1 MRMYSFSNMT
11 GAASN
16 LKWNI
21 IASTTKPTNETPG
34 QIGDIIIITDQDIS
48 KLKTVVTK
56 DMADTNLANNAINV
70 YEDFNQQ
77 AILVNVL
84 NGFKMYLFA
93 NGQNI
98 ILDGEEFRTNVY
110 FYDGRTNSWIECLS
124 SYRDILDLKKFI
136 GKTLDVD
143 TYWGFFELSES
154 VDTILPPVIKEELSD
169 TFDVISF
176 SGCASIDVDNL
187 MPSVFDTLSESLA
200 VSINGSPVI

>member
-21 IASTTKPTNETPG
+21 IATTTKPTNETPG

-124 SYRDILDLKKFI
+124 SYRDILDLNKFI

-143 TYWGFFELSES
+143 TYWGFPELSES

-176 SGCASIDVDNL
+176 SGCTSIDVDNL

>member
-21 IASTTKPTNETPG
+21 IATTTKPTNETPG
-34 QIGDIIIITDQDIS
+34 QIGDIIIITDQDVS

-56 DMADTNLANNAINV
+56 DMSDTNLANNAINV
-70 YEDFNQQ
+70 YEDFTRQ

-98 ILDGEEFRTNVY
+98 ILDNEEFRTEVY
-110 FYDGRTNSWIECLS
+110 FYDGRTNSWIQCPS
-124 SYRDILDLKKFI
+124 SYRDILDLNSFT
-136 GKTLDVD
+136 GKNLDVD
-143 TYWGFFELSES
+143 AYWNFPELTES
-154 VDTILPPVIKEELSD
+154 VETILPPVISNQFTD
-169 TFDVISF
+169 TFDIISV
-176 SGCASIDVDNL
+176 SGSTAIDVDSL
-187 MPSVFDTLSESLA
+187 MSSVFNTLDEGLT
-200 VSINGSPVI
+200 INNNPIV